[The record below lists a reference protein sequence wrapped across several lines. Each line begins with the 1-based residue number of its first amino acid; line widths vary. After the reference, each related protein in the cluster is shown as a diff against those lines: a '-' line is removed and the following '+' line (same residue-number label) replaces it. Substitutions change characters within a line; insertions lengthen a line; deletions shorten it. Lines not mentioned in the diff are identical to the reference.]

1 MITELSKFDWCDKMK
16 IVGLTGN
23 SGCGKGTVAEI
34 MAEYGAVI
42 LDCDK
47 IAHKNMEPDG
57 IAYNEIKDAFGKE
70 ILNGDNTINR
80 KKLATIVFKNK
91 KSLEKLNDIT
101 HKYIVKVIDNE
112 ININRN
118 KKCVVIDAPLLI
130 EAGLNRKCN
139 FVWAVHA
146 PLELRIERVMNR
158 DHIDRESV
166 LMRFK
171 NQMDFEEIRTYADV
185 VIENSA
191 GLDKLRK
198 KVVENMNNEEL
209 I

>member
-1 MITELSKFDWCDKMK
+1 MK

-23 SGCGKGTVAEI
+23 SGCGKGAVAEI

-57 IAYNEIKDAFGKE
+57 IAYNEIKAAFGNE

-80 KKLATIVFKNK
+80 KILGAIVFKNK
-91 KSLEKLNDIT
+91 RKLEELNSIT
-101 HKYIVKVIDNE
+101 HKYITNVIDNE
-112 ININRN
+112 IKLNSD
-118 KKCVVIDAPLLI
+118 KKCIVIDAPLLI
-130 EAGLNRKCN
+130 EAGLNKICDV
-139 FVWAVHA
+139 VWAVYA
-146 PLELRIERVMNR
+146 SLEVRIERVMKR
-158 DHIDRESV
+158 DNIDRESA
-166 LMRFK
+166 LIRFK
-171 NQMDFEEIRTYADV
+171 NQMDFDEIRTYADV
-185 VIENSA
+185 IIENS
-191 GLDKLRK
+191 GELEELRR

>member
-1 MITELSKFDWCDKMK
+1 MK

-23 SGCGKGTVAEI
+23 SGCGKGAVAEI

-57 IAYNEIKDAFGKE
+57 IAYNEVKEAFGNE
-70 ILNGDNTINR
+70 ILNGDKTINR
-80 KKLATIVFKNK
+80 KKLGAIVFKNK
-91 KSLEKLNDIT
+91 RKLEELNGIT
-101 HKYIVKVIDNE
+101 HKYIANVIDNE
-112 ININRN
+112 IKLNCD
-118 KKCVVIDAPLLI
+118 KKCIVIDAPLLI
-130 EAGLNRKCN
+130 EAGLNKKCDV
-139 FVWAVHA
+139 VWAVYA
-146 PLELRIERVMNR
+146 PLEVRIERVMKR
-158 DHIDRESV
+158 DNIDRESV

-171 NQMDFEEIRTYADV
+171 NQIDFDEIRVYADV
-185 VIENSA
+185 VIENI
-191 GLDKLRK
+191 GELEELRR